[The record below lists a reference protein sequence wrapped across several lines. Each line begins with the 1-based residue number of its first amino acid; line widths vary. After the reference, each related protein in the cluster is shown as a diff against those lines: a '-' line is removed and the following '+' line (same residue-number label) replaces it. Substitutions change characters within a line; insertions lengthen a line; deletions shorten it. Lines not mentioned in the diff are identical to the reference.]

1 MSDSMIVAFHVT
13 LDEQVNG
20 NEVQAIAE
28 TVALFRPVCEVKPP
42 EADVQA
48 QIATIHAKR
57 RVQRYWASSY
67 ELNVRTA
74 VIGTGATLLAILDVP
89 YYDDAVEM
97 LLKAISRIA
106 GVTAVKKVYWADDY
120 TERVQREVERIKD
133 SIVALLT

>member
-1 MSDSMIVAFHVT
+1 MSDSMIVAVRLT
-13 LDEQVNG
+13 LGERADS

-28 TVALFRPVCEVKPP
+28 VIALLRPVCDVRPP
-42 EADVQA
+42 EEDIQA
-48 QIATIHAKR
+48 QIATNHAKR

-67 ELNVRTA
+67 ELNVRTTI
-74 VIGTGATLLAILDVP
+74 IGAGATLLAILDGP
-89 YYDDAVEM
+89 YYDDGVEI

-106 GVTAVKKVYWADDY
+106 GVKTVEKVRCADDF